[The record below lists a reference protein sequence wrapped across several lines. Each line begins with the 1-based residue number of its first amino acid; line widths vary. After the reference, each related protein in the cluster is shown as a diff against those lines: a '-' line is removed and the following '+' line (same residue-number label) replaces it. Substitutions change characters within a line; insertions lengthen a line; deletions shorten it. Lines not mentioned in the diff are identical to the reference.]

1 MNLEYDFNFPG
12 EVKRIRK
19 KLGLSQVEFAKHLGY
34 GDGVRISEIENGS
47 FEMSDQGKTA
57 FIYLMVLIEK
67 GLYAEDYT
75 NQQAFFINKLRYGW

>member
-1 MNLEYDFNFPG
+1 
-12 EVKRIRK
+12 
-19 KLGLSQVEFAKHLGY
+19 
-34 GDGVRISEIENGS
+34 
-47 FEMSDQGKTA
+47 MSDQGKTA